1 LLRGSTSLRRR
12 TPIHCAWRETDW
24 GEGITTTTLS
34 LHLLFICRVSRFALF
49 THSSTPLAVF
59 CRRRP
64 LRPVQM
70 VIMWTA
76 PLTDHIAS
84 GVTAK
89 KTITRYRY
97 YPIYSN
103 IAQFPITQ
111 YRYRSN
117 PIKFMPEVITKNCTP
132 YGCGRLDVAAT

>member
-1 LLRGSTSLRRR
+1 LSNVAAKELIASRLHF
-12 TPIHCAWRETDW
+12 TPPSIAHTLCAWRETDW

-59 CRRRP
+59 FRRRP
-64 LRPVQM
+64 LPQTVQI
-70 VIMWTA
+70 VIMWTV

-103 IAQFPITQ
+103 IAQFPI
-111 YRYRSN
+111 
-117 PIKFMPEVITKNCTP
+117 
-132 YGCGRLDVAAT
+132 